1 MFSVLPQFALPAL
14 PWYGAVAIGVLIGA
28 IGTLIGAGGGFLLMP
43 VLVLAYPHTPPAV
56 LAAIS
61 LAVVFANASAGSL
74 AYARMRRID
83 YRAGLWFAAAGV
95 PGSIAG
101 AIVTSWLDRRVFD
114 PLLGGML
121 VLVAALLLL
130 RPTPP
135 RLAVSDSGFHTLV
148 ESDGTV
154 HRYHPRLALGML
166 LSVFVGF
173 ASSLMGIGGGILHV
187 PLMVFALGF
196 PVHVATA
203 TSHFVLAIVVLA
215 GTATHAADGTLAPGL
230 AFTLPLAAGVLLGAP
245 LGARWSGK
253 LSGPWILRGLA
264 IALALAGLRLLF
276 GR

>member
-1 MFSVLPQFALPAL
+1 MFSLFPDLAIAAP
-14 PWYGAVAIGVLIGA
+14 PWYASLAIGVGIGT

-43 VLVLAYPHTPPAV
+43 VLVMAYPHTPPAV

-61 LAVVFANASAGSL
+61 LAVVFANAGSGSF
-74 AYARMRRID
+74 AYARMGRID
-83 YRAGLWFAAAGV
+83 YKAGLWFAAAGI

-101 AIVTSWLDRRVFD
+101 AIVTSWLDRRLFD

-121 VLVAALLLL
+121 VLVASLLML

-135 RLAVSDSGFHTLV
+135 ARASSGAGHRTLV

-154 HRYHPRLALGML
+154 HRYDPRLGLGML

-173 ASSLMGIGGGILHV
+173 ASSLLGIGGGILHV

-203 TSHFVLAIVVLA
+203 TSHFVLAIVALT
-215 GTATHAADGTLAPGL
+215 GTATHAVDGTLRPGL
-230 AFTLPLAAGVLLGAP
+230 AFALPLAAGVLAGAP
-245 LGARWSGK
+245 LGARLSGR
-253 LSGPWILRGLA
+253 LSGPWIMRGLA
-264 IALALAGLRLLF
+264 IALALAGLRLLLS
-276 GR
+276 R